1 LKLDVS
7 RVFELVDKRL
17 SRDSQVV
24 FRKFDKFEEI
34 LSVLEAVVALL
45 SHLELI
51 HQSLHRVRSV
61 SRISVSKRGKRISEL
76 RNDSAQTVE
85 ILNSVTSSAV
95 DEVGSVEP
103 EAVVGDENDI
113 FAWVIYPVEKI
124 GESFPGC
131 DDVFY
136 FSAVLVQNSS
146 RFSEPVDFGG
156 ASLNFPWGKNGA
168 TESASVFVDRSDLDD
183 VHIFPESCCF
193 QVKEDQCSHF
203 DLETN

>member
-1 LKLDVS
+1 MI
-7 RVFELVDKRL
+7 
-17 SRDSQVV
+17 

-34 LSVLEAVVALL
+34 LSILEAVVTLL

-76 RNDSAQTVE
+76 GNDSAQTVE
-85 ILNSVTSSAV
+85 ILNSVTSSVV

-103 EAVVGDENDI
+103 EAVVGDEDHI
-113 FAWVIYPVEKI
+113 FAWVMYPVEKVD
-124 GESFPGC
+124 EAFPGC
-131 DDVFY
+131 HDVFN
-136 FSAVLVQNSS
+136 FSAVLVENSS

-156 ASLNFPWGKNGA
+156 ASLNFPRGKNGA

-183 VHIFPESCCF
+183 IHIFSESCRL
-193 QVKEDQCSHF
+193 QVEENQDVTHF
-203 DLETN
+203 YLEKN